1 MTINAEEL
9 KKTLDELLLS
19 IARTPE
25 GNERNALITR
35 RNTLVNIYDCSEET
49 NKETNKKTP
58 ENTVNENITIT
69 KPLITSSSSSVS
81 AWIYIDGKYRN
92 ICIDLL
98 NNKKYVDGK
107 ETL

>member
-1 MTINAEEL
+1 MMTINAEKL
-9 KKTLDELLLS
+9 KKTIDALLLS

-35 RNTLVNIYDCSEET
+35 NNTLVNIYDCSE
-49 NKETNKKTP
+49 ETNKKTP

>member
-1 MTINAEEL
+1 MMTINAEKL
-9 KKTLDELLLS
+9 KKTIDALLLS

-49 NKETNKKTP
+49 NKETPKNINK
-58 ENTVNENITIT
+58 NVTI
-69 KPLITSSSSSVS
+69 PSSISH
-81 AWIYIDGKYRN
+81 WIKISGRHRH